1 MQCDYNEQSVNVGI
15 FEEIGFILSVK
26 CFTARTH
33 GGLKFPS
40 DMTFII
46 VQACIQGY
54 FAVN

>member
-1 MQCDYNEQSVNVGI
+1 MSAFLKKWVHP
-15 FEEIGFILSVK
+15 
-26 CFTARTH
+26 A
-33 GGLKFPS
+33 GLKFPF